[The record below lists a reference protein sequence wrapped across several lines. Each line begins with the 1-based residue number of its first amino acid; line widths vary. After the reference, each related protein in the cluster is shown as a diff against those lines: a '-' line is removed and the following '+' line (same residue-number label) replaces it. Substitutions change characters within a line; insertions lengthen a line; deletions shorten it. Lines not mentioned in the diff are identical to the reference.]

1 MSAISDD
8 LLAAL
13 RTDVVRI
20 VREST
25 GLHERLAVPI
35 AEDIL
40 TAMRRRW
47 GGERLAVP
55 AETAAER
62 AASIR
67 CLLAAG
73 HQPDAVTQLLGVS
86 RSTVYRAMRGAV

>member
-1 MSAISDD
+1 VSAIADD
-8 LLAAL
+8 VLAAL

-40 TAMRRRW
+40 LAMRRRW

-62 AASIR
+62 ALSIR
-67 CLLAAG
+67 CLIAAG
-73 HQPDAVTQLLGVS
+73 YPPEAVAQLTGVS
-86 RSTVYRAMRGAV
+86 RATVYRAMRR